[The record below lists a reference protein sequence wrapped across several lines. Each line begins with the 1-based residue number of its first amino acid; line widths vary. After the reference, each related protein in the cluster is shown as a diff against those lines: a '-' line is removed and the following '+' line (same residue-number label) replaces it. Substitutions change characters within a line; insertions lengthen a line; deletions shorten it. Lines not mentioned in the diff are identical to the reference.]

1 MFVGTLKV
9 QFFIPA
15 SRSLKD
21 RRAVVNSLK
30 ERLRARCNVSVAEV
44 DGEDLWQ
51 RATLGVAIVG
61 GEHSHVAAQ
70 LDAAA
75 RLLESD
81 PRAEVLDIEKDIC

>member
-1 MFVGTLKV
+1 MYVGWLKV
-9 QFFIPA
+9 QLFIPA

-30 ERLRARCNVSVAEV
+30 ERLRSRCNASVAEV
-44 DGEDLWQ
+44 GEPDLWQ
-51 RATLGVAIVG
+51 RAAIGVAVAG
-61 GEHSHVAAQ
+61 NDWSHVSEQ

-81 PRAEVLDIEKDIC
+81 PRAEVLEVERDIR

>member
-1 MFVGTLKV
+1 MFVGSLKV
-9 QFFIPA
+9 QLFIPA

-21 RRAVVNSLK
+21 RRAVLNSLK
-30 ERLRARCNVSVAEV
+30 ERVRSRCNASVAEV

-51 RATLGVAIVG
+51 RATLAVAIVG

-81 PRAEVLDIEKDIC
+81 PRAEILDVERDIR